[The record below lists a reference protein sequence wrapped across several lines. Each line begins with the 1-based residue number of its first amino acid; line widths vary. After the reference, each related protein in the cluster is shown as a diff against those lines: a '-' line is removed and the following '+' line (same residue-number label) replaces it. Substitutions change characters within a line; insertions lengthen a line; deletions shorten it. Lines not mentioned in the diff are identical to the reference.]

1 MKRLVSSL
9 LLFGLVIVLSAC
21 NFGNT
26 AGLHKEWAAM
36 LDELEVR
43 SGEFLFPSGTGDGM
57 TDVVSYHYDFA
68 ADEAG
73 MVTIQSVEMD
83 AYVQFVVRDGE
94 DKEDFGTLVDMM
106 NDPVEFEAEDFLI
119 AYGKDSVTE
128 EVFAIIDDGKRLYQL
143 FVMGIQLEEAEP
155 FLTDFVAQ
163 LKRSDE
169 GVELYREGR
178 EMLMDE
184 ASIFALGA
192 DTPTRLELAVS
203 QETADLM
210 LDFDREDGLSLVFR
224 VTTRDISS
232 DFDDNEYDIE
242 SVTFDHK
249 PIDKLTKKADATLM
263 FLPDMKYRFEKDG
276 LFYEF
281 HVEEVD
287 DDFRDELVFDYVKR
301 LRK

>member
-1 MKRLVSSL
+1 
-9 LLFGLVIVLSAC
+9 
-21 NFGNT
+21 
-26 AGLHKEWAAM
+26 M
-36 LDELEVR
+36 LDELEAR

-57 TDVVSYHYDFA
+57 TDVVSYHYDFV

-73 MVTIQSVEMD
+73 MAAIKPVEVD
-83 AYVQFVVRDGE
+83 AYVQYVVRDGE

-106 NDPVEFEAEDFLI
+106 NDSVEFEAEDFLI

-128 EVFAIIDDGKRLYQL
+128 EVFAVIDDGKRLYQL
-143 FVMGIQLEEAEP
+143 FVMGLQLEEAEP

-242 SVTFDHK
+242 SIMFDHK
-249 PIDKLTKKADATLM
+249 PIDKLTKKADATFM